1 MDRKGKHHCY
11 ETRWRKINLGKGSLP
26 ILKAINND
34 KVICV
39 WENENEIHTAV
50 LSL

>member
-1 MDRKGKHHCY
+1 MVKRF
-11 ETRWRKINLGKGSLP
+11 LGKGSLP

-34 KVICV
+34 KVIYV
-39 WENENEIHTAV
+39 WENENEIHTSF